1 VLVVMGMGQTGEYHL
16 DLIVS
21 YGAVPV
27 IVPRVSGVHSLLDSF
42 EPIHGVLLC
51 EGEDVD
57 PTLYESDISSLTEQD
72 LEEIKAAHS
81 SNTSIDKDKDS
92 IELQVCV
99 IHSNSRLNSCRMQ
112 NFSSTRHTTKY
123 SLLETEALVVSH
135 DVLFLLLFC
144 AARKTLLGAQ
154 HSLPWHLQRLTGSQ
168 CSVWRIIV
176 PGKTFYDGTLYCLN
190 SSFSG
195 RGECKLKCFN
205 FTETLSLCLFLLIY
219 ADSVDC

>member
-1 VLVVMGMGQTGEYHL
+1 MGMGQTGEYHL

-72 LEEIKAAHS
+72 LEEIKVAHS

-99 IHSNSRLNSCRMQ
+99 IHSNSRLNSCGMQ
-112 NFSSTRHTTKY
+112 NFSSTRHTAKY
-123 SLLETEALVVSH
+123 SLLETEAPVVSH
-135 DVLFLLLFC
+135 DVLFLLLSC

-154 HSLPWHLQRLTGSQ
+154 HSLPRHLQRLTGSQ
-168 CSVWRIIV
+168 CSVRRIIV
-176 PGKTFYDGTLYCLN
+176 PGKTFCDGTLYYLN
-190 SSFSG
+190 RCFSV
-195 RGECKLKCFN
+195 RGECKLKMFQLHRK
-205 FTETLSLCLFLLIY
+205 TVPVLIP
-219 ADSVDC
+219 ADSC